1 MRAAVFHRSG
11 LPLSIENI
19 DDPRPLPSEMILK
32 VCACGI
38 CGTDLHWSEI
48 NNAESGWRDINPGA
62 VMGHEFSGEIVEVG
76 KEARGEWKAGD
87 RVCAMPQIGCSLCAD
102 CHAGRPHRC
111 SKNLNRASSGHP
123 GAYSEYTRIGAQETF
138 KLPDH
143 LSFQEG
149 ALVEP
154 LAVGLHAVRRAL
166 LKAGDNVLIIG
177 GGPVGLSVALWC
189 KFFGARHIIVSDL
202 VKTRVEQAIKFGAT
216 AAIDASKEDVLET
229 FFRESGCYPSIIF
242 DAVGVAGSMQL
253 AIDYAPNYSRVV
265 VVGLCMVADSFQ
277 PAMAVVKEVDVSFC
291 FCYDRSDFELTL
303 DMLAQ
308 NRIDTTGLITE
319 SVNLENFPQA
329 FEALKK
335 PSDQIKVML
344 EPFKS
349 DDI

>member
-1 MRAAVFHRSG
+1 MG
-11 LPLSIENI
+11 
-19 DDPRPLPSEMILK
+19 SEMCI
-32 VCACGI
+32 
-38 CGTDLHWSEI
+38 
-48 NNAESGWRDINPGA
+48 RD
-62 VMGHEFSGEIVEVG
+62 S
-76 KEARGEWKAGD
+76 
-87 RVCAMPQIGCSLCAD
+87 
-102 CHAGRPHRC
+102 
-111 SKNLNRASSGHP
+111 
-123 GAYSEYTRIGAQETF
+123 
-138 KLPDH
+138 
-143 LSFQEG
+143 
-149 ALVEP
+149 
-154 LAVGLHAVRRAL
+154 

-265 VVGLCMVADSFQ
+265 VVGLCMVSDSFQ